1 MRRGLEQ
8 VCVPT
13 AANVDARVG
22 KYTGGAGANSG
33 VIDAS
38 PMSLNL
44 GAAVGVI
51 AYELF
56 MAITQARGDDV
67 NIRGFESHRMTTKE
81 RQVLIDDVLEAR
93 RSLDFFPDDTNEED
107 VLFAD
112 KERRSIT
119 AVFSAG
125 PIATK
130 DATPLFMLA
139 RRARAFARL
148 ANAETLI
155 VREARAFARASVGP
169 VSAKEFN
176 NLVRDKF
183 GLSLTRR
190 ELERAL
196 ERAADAP

>member
-1 MRRGLEQ
+1 

-22 KYTGGAGANSG
+22 KYTGGSGANSG

-56 MAITQARGDDV
+56 MSVTQARGDSV
-67 NIRGFESHRMTTKE
+67 NIRGFASHRMTTKE

-93 RSLDFFPDDTNEED
+93 RALDFFPDDANEED
-107 VLFAD
+107 VLFAN
-112 KERRSIT
+112 KERRAIT
-119 AVFSAG
+119 TVFSAG

-139 RRARAFARL
+139 RRARALARL

-155 VREARAFARASVGP
+155 TREARAFVRASVGQ

-176 NLVRDKF
+176 LLIREKF

-196 ERAADAP
+196 ESADAP